1 MSTPAA
7 PTQPA
12 AAPAAQAASAPGPT
26 GSITLRFVEL
36 CKFRRL
42 GKVRLDLDPQTTIL
56 VGANN
61 SGKTAILTALR
72 HFLAESSPFGAFDIS
87 LSEWPALRA
96 LGVKWEALTEDPA
109 TATPKEGESWDDQ
122 LATLLAAMP
131 TLDLW
136 FDAEAGMFHYVQ
148 PFLSKLAWKGGAVG
162 ARLRLEPASD
172 VASLKELAWAYNRA
186 RQPVKGMSSESL
198 AWPIDLLDYWLRE
211 PRKLGQVRPYSLDAA
226 NNPIQGIKT
235 YQTQTLAAGVQPADR
250 KHLAK
255 LIRVDFVA
263 AQRGLGSEEA
273 DSKSTSSSH
282 PVGLFSNQLLK
293 FARQHLNVAVTG
305 HGQRADLIQAVANA
319 QKDLDQKIHDALAPS
334 VAEVKLLGYPG
345 LHDPQEIRFR
355 TRIHTADLLDHSTAV
370 QYSMAGRTGEDML
383 PEFSIGLG
391 YQNLQSLS
399 YQLVSFKTARMNPEK
414 GSPPP
419 VHLVMIEEPEAHL
432 HVQVQR
438 IFPDKAHK
446 LISPTDKDASA
457 LGSQLLISTHSSH
470 LAHAE
475 DFDRLRYVRRISP
488 STSHPTPSTEVVDL
502 GEVFGD
508 DDETRQFAERYF
520 RVQHTDLLFANAAL
534 FVEGVAERML
544 VPLFME
550 LKYEKLNSRYV
561 SFLDI
566 GGSHA
571 HRLRPLVE
579 KLRIPTVV
587 ITDLDPTEKKVGPKG
602 KMRWMATANTGQAGL
617 RCGNAALREWHPK
630 LQDVDDFKA
639 PTPAQLIWTD
649 APDCKV
655 RFAWQ
660 LPVAEAGNQWPTTF
674 EDSLVLTN
682 IDWFKGLNKLVEDA
696 EAAEAGGRHKGE
708 EKDKEKN
715 VRPPTG
721 ALADAAE
728 VVASAATHVDLLK
741 ALHALMRDSFS
752 KGDFAASIFERVAA
766 GENVTCPRYIA
777 DALNWLQDELDPT
790 ESVTP

>member
-1 MSTPAA
+1 MRY
-7 PTQPA
+7 
-12 AAPAAQAASAPGPT
+12 
-26 GSITLRFVEL
+26 IEL

-42 GKVRLDLDPQTTIL
+42 GKVQIDLDRKTTIL

-61 SGKTAILTALR
+61 SGKTSILTALR
-72 HFLAESSPFGAFDIS
+72 HFLSESSSFGAFDIS
-87 LSEWPALRA
+87 LSERPALRA
-96 LGVKWEALTEDPA
+96 LGLKWEALTEDPA
-109 TATPKEGESWDDQ
+109 TAAPKPTDDWEAQ
-122 LATLLAAMP
+122 LAKLLSAMP

-136 FDAEAGMFHYVQ
+136 FDAGAGMFHYVQ
-148 PFLSKLAWKGGAVG
+148 PFLSKLVWKGGAVG
-162 ARLRLEPASD
+162 VRLRLEPASD
-172 VASLKELAWAYNRA
+172 VASLMELAWTYNAA
-186 RQPVKGMSSESL
+186 RQPVKGMESDSL

-211 PRKLGQVRPYSLDAA
+211 PKRLGQVRAYSLDAG
-226 NNPIQGIKT
+226 NNPIEGIDT
-235 YQTQTLAAGVQPADR
+235 YQTQILAATAQSADR

-273 DSKSTSSSH
+273 GSKSPSSSH

-293 FARQHLNVAVTG
+293 FARQHLDVAVTG
-305 HGQRADLIQAVANA
+305 HGQRPDLIQAIANA
-319 QKDLDQKIHDALAPS
+319 QKELDQKIDVALAPS
-334 VAEVKLLGYPG
+334 VAEVKDLDLGYPG
-345 LHDPQEIRFR
+345 IHDPQEIRFR

-370 QYSMAGRTGEDML
+370 QYGMKGGAAQDMM

-419 VHLVMIEEPEAHL
+419 VHLVMIEEPEVHL

-457 LGSQLLISTHSSH
+457 LRSQLLISTHSSH

-475 DFDRLRYVRRISP
+475 DFDRLRYVRRIPP
-488 STSHPTPSTEVVDL
+488 SESHPTPSTEVVDL

-550 LKYEKLNSRYV
+550 LKFEKLNSRYV

-571 HRLRPLVE
+571 HRLKPLIE

-587 ITDLDPTEKKVGPKG
+587 ITDIDPTENKVGPSG
-602 KMRWMATANTGQAGL
+602 KKRWMATANTGQAGL
-617 RCGNAALREWHPK
+617 RCGNATLREWHPK
-630 LQDVDDFKA
+630 LQNVDDFKA
-639 PTPAQLIWTD
+639 PSSDQLIW
-649 APDCKV
+649 AGPQDCKV

-660 LPVAEAGNQWPTTF
+660 LPVVEAGDKWPTTF
-674 EDSLVLTN
+674 EDSLILTN
-682 IDWFKGLNKLVEDA
+682 VNWFKDLNKLAKEA
-696 EAAEAGGRHKGE
+696 EATSEHKAGDEGT
-708 EKDKEKN
+708 DKKIK
-715 VRPPTG
+715 PPTG

-728 VVASAATHVDLLK
+728 VVASTAGHAELLEN
-741 ALHALMRDSFS
+741 LHELMHHRSFS

-766 GENVTCPRYIA
+766 GENVTCPQYIS
-777 DALNWLQDELDPT
+777 DALTWLQEELDPAGG
-790 ESVTP
+790 VTS

>member
-1 MSTPAA
+1 MTTPAA
-7 PTQPA
+7 PTPA
-12 AAPAAQAASAPGPT
+12 ISS
-26 GSITLRFVEL
+26 GSITLRYVEL

-42 GKVRLDLDPQTTIL
+42 GKVQLDLDPQTTIL

-87 LSEWPALRA
+87 LSEWPVLRA
-96 LGVKWEALTEDPA
+96 LGVKWESLTEDPA
-109 TATPKEGESWDDQ
+109 TAAPKEGDNWEDE

-136 FDAEAGMFHYVQ
+136 FDAEAGLFHYVQ
-148 PFLSKLAWKGGAVG
+148 PFLSKLVWKGGAVG
-162 ARLRLEPASD
+162 VRLRLEPASD
-172 VASLKELAWAYNRA
+172 VASIKELAWAYNLA
-186 RQPVKGMSSESL
+186 RQPVKGISSESL

-211 PRKLGQVRPYSLDAA
+211 PRKLGQVKPYSLDAA
-226 NNPIQGIKT
+226 NNPIHGIKT
-235 YQTQTLAAGVQPADR
+235 YKTQFLAAGAQPADR

-319 QKDLDQKIHDALAPS
+319 QKDLDLKIHEALAPS
-334 VAEVKLLGYPG
+334 VAEVKMLGYPG

-370 QYSMAGRTGEDML
+370 QYSMRGGTGEDML

-446 LISPTDKDASA
+446 LISPTDSDASA
-457 LGSQLLISTHSSH
+457 LQSQLLISTHSSH

-475 DFDRLRYVRRISP
+475 DFDRLRYVRRIP
-488 STSHPTPSTEVVDL
+488 ASTSYPTPSTEVVDL

-508 DDETRQFAERYF
+508 DEETRQFAERYF

-587 ITDLDPTEKKVGPKG
+587 ITDLDPTEKKAGPKG
-602 KMRWMATANTGQAGL
+602 KMRWMATANTGQVGL
-617 RCGNAALREWHPK
+617 RCGNATLREWHPK
-630 LQDVDDFKA
+630 LQNVDDFKA
-639 PTPAQLIWTD
+639 PTSAQLIWTG

-660 LPVAEAGNQWPTTF
+660 LPVSEAGNQWPTTF
-674 EDSLVLTN
+674 EDSLILTN
-682 IDWFKGLNKLVEDA
+682 IDWFKGLNKLAEEA
-696 EAAEAGGRHKGE
+696 EAAKAGGQQKAE
-708 EKDKEKN
+708 DEDKEKK

-721 ALADAAE
+721 ALAEAAE
-728 VVASAATHVDLLK
+728 VVAGAATHVDLLQ
-741 ALHALMRDSFS
+741 ALHGLMRDSFS

-766 GENVTCPRYIA
+766 GEGVTCPKYIA
-777 DALNWLQDELDPT
+777 DALTWLQAELDPAG
-790 ESVTP
+790 SMML

>member
-1 MSTPAA
+1 MTTSKQTP
-7 PTQPA
+7 PA
-12 AAPAAQAASAPGPT
+12 AAAS
-26 GSITLRFVEL
+26 GSIRLGYVEVR
-36 CKFRRL
+36 KFRRL
-42 GKVRLDLDPQTTIL
+42 GKVQLDLDPQTTIL

-87 LSEWPALRA
+87 LSEWPMLRA

-109 TATPKEGESWDDQ
+109 TAAPKDDDDWEGQ
-122 LATLLAAMP
+122 LATLLGVMP

-148 PFLSKLAWKGGAVG
+148 PFLSKLVWKGGAVG
-162 ARLRLEPASD
+162 VRLRLEPASD
-172 VASLKELAWAYNRA
+172 VASLQELAWAYNAA
-186 RQPVKGMSSESL
+186 RQPVKGMNSDSQ

-211 PRKLGQVRPYSLDAA
+211 PRMLGQVRSYSLDDA

-235 YQTQTLAAGVQPADR
+235 YQTQLLAANAQPADR

-273 DSKSTSSSH
+273 ESKSRSSSN

-293 FARQHLNVAVTG
+293 FARQHLNVTVTG
-305 HGQRADLIQAVANA
+305 HGQRADLVQAVTNA
-319 QKDLDQKIHDALAPS
+319 QKELDKKIYDALASS
-334 VAEVKLLGYPG
+334 VDQVKLLGYPG

-355 TRIHTADLLDHSTAV
+355 TRIDTADLLDHSTAV
-370 QYSMAGRTGEDML
+370 QYSMKGGTGEDML

-438 IFPDKAHK
+438 IFPGKAHK

-457 LGSQLLISTHSSH
+457 LQSQLLISTHSSH

-475 DFDRLRYVRRISP
+475 DFDRLRYMRRIPP
-488 STSHPTPSTEVVDL
+488 SELLPMPSSEVVDL
-502 GEVFGD
+502 GDVFGD
-508 DDETRQFAERYF
+508 DEETRQFAERYF
-520 RVQHTDLLFANAAL
+520 RVQHTDLLFADAAV

-550 LKYEKLNSRYV
+550 RQHARLSSRYV

-571 HRLRPLVE
+571 HRLRPLIE
-579 KLRIPTVV
+579 KLRIPTIV
-587 ITDLDPTEKKVGPKG
+587 ITDLDPTELKPGSSG
-602 KMRWMATANTGQAGL
+602 TNRWKATANIGQTGL
-617 RCGNAALREWHPK
+617 KTGNATLREWHPQ
-630 LQDVDDFKA
+630 LQNVEDFIT
-639 PTPAQLIWTD
+639 PTQDQLIWTG
-649 APDCKV
+649 APDFKV

-660 LPVAEAGNQWPTTF
+660 LPVAEAGGLWPSTF
-674 EDSLVLTN
+674 EDSLILTN
-682 IDWFKGLNKLVEDA
+682 INWFKGLNKVAEEAKAAKEIGQKQVDA
-696 EAAEAGGRHKGE
+696 NGK
-708 EKDKEKN
+708 KIN
-715 VRPPTG
+715 TPTG

-728 VVASAATHVDLLK
+728 VVAGAATPAELLTG
-741 ALHALMRDSFS
+741 LYELMRDSFS

-766 GENVTCPRYIA
+766 GEDVTCPKYIA
-777 DALNWLQDELDPT
+777 DALAWLQEELDPAG
-790 ESVTP
+790 SAVA

>member
-1 MSTPAA
+1 MTTPA
-7 PTQPA
+7 TA
-12 AAPAAQAASAPGPT
+12 ATTATTSS
-26 GSITLRFVEL
+26 GSITLRYIEL

-42 GKVRLDLDPQTTIL
+42 GKIHLDLDQQTTIL

-87 LSEWPALRA
+87 LSEWTALRA
-96 LGVKWEALTEDPA
+96 QGVKWESLAEDPA
-109 TATPKEGESWDDQ
+109 TGTPKDSDDWEDQ

-148 PFLSKLAWKGGAVG
+148 PFLSKLVWKGGAVG
-162 ARLRLEPASD
+162 VRLRLEPASD
-172 VASLKELAWAYNRA
+172 VASLKELAWAYNLA

-211 PRKLGQVRPYSLDAA
+211 PKKLGQVRLYSLDAA

-235 YQTQTLAAGVQPADR
+235 YQSQVLAAGAQPADR
-250 KHLAK
+250 KHLTK

-273 DSKSTSSSH
+273 DSKSTSSH

-319 QKDLDQKIHDALAPS
+319 QKDLDQKIHDALASS

-370 QYSMAGRTGEDML
+370 QYSMKGGTGEDML

-414 GSPPP
+414 GSPSP

-446 LISPTDKDASA
+446 LISPTDNDASA
-457 LGSQLLISTHSSH
+457 LKSQLLISTHSSH

-475 DFDRLRYVRRISP
+475 DFDRLRYVRRIPP

-502 GEVFGD
+502 GEVFGSD
-508 DDETRQFAERYF
+508 DDTRQFAERYF

-550 LKYEKLNSRYV
+550 LKFEKLNSRYV

-587 ITDLDPTEKKVGPKG
+587 ITDLDPTEKKAGPKG
-602 KMRWMATANTGQAGL
+602 KMRWIATANTGQAGL
-617 RCGNAALREWHPK
+617 RCGNATLREWHPE
-630 LQDVDDFKA
+630 LQNVDDFKA
-639 PTPAQLIWTD
+639 PTPAQLIWTG
-649 APDCKV
+649 AQDCKV

-660 LPVAEAGNQWPTTF
+660 LPVAEAGGQWPTTF
-674 EDSLVLTN
+674 EDSLILTN
-682 IDWFKGLNKLVEDA
+682 IDWFKGLNKLAEEA
-696 EAAEAGGRHKGE
+696 EAAKASGQQKAD
-708 EKDKEKN
+708 DKK
-715 VRPPTG
+715 VKPPTG

-728 VVASAATHVDLLK
+728 AVAGAATTVDLLND
-741 ALHALMRDSFS
+741 LHALMRDSFS

-766 GENVTCPRYIA
+766 GEDVICPKYIA
-777 DALNWLQDELDPT
+777 DALAWLQDELDPA
-790 ESVTP
+790 VDATP

>member
-1 MSTPAA
+1 MTTAIPAPST
-7 PTQPA
+7 
-12 AAPAAQAASAPGPT
+12 S

-42 GKVRLDLDPQTTIL
+42 GKVQLDLDQQTTIL

-61 SGKTAILTALR
+61 SGKTSILTALR
-72 HFLAESSPFGAFDIS
+72 HFLSESTAFGAFDIS

-96 LGVKWEALTEDPA
+96 LGVEWEALTEDPA
-109 TATPKEGESWDDQ
+109 TSVPKPCDDWEGQ
-122 LATLLAAMP
+122 LATLLSAMP

-136 FDAEAGMFHYVQ
+136 FDAEAGMFHYIQ
-148 PFLSKLAWKGGAVG
+148 PFLSKLVWKGGAVG
-162 ARLRLEPASD
+162 VRLRLEPASD
-172 VASLKELAWAYNRA
+172 VTSLKELAWAYNLA
-186 RQPVKGMSSESL
+186 RQPVKGMSSASL

-211 PRKLGQVRPYSLDAA
+211 PRKLGQIRPYTLNAA

-235 YQTQTLAAGVQPADR
+235 YQTQILPAGAQPADR
-250 KHLAK
+250 KQLAK

-282 PVGLFSNQLLK
+282 PIGLFSNQLLK

-305 HGQRADLIQAVANA
+305 HGQRADLIQAVADA
-319 QKDLDQKIHDALAPS
+319 QKELDQKIQDALAPS

-370 QYSMAGRTGEDML
+370 QYSMKGGGGEDML

-457 LGSQLLISTHSSH
+457 LKSQLLISTHSSH

-475 DFDRLRYVRRISP
+475 DFDRLRYVRRTPASA
-488 STSHPTPSTEVVDL
+488 THPTPSTEVVDL

-508 DDETRQFAERYF
+508 DNDTRQFAERYF

-550 LKYEKLNSRYV
+550 LKYETLNSRYV
-561 SFLDI
+561 SLLDI

-571 HRLRPLVE
+571 HRLKPLVE
-579 KLRIPTVV
+579 KLRIPTIV
-587 ITDLDPTEKKVGPKG
+587 ITDIDPTQETINADTGKKS
-602 KMRWMATANTGQAGL
+602 WTATANTGQAGL
-617 RCGNAALREWHPK
+617 KCGNATLRQWHPQ
-630 LQDVDDFKA
+630 LETLDDFK
-639 PTPAQLIWTD
+639 TPSASNLTWTG

-660 LPVAEAGNQWPTTF
+660 LPVGEADNEWPTTF
-674 EDSLVLTN
+674 EDSLILTN
-682 IDWFKGLNKLVEDA
+682 IEWFKELHKLA
-696 EAAEAGGRHKGE
+696 EEAQADKAKGKAKAACT
-708 EKDKEKN
+708 DKATKIKA
-715 VRPPTG
+715 PSG
-721 ALADAAE
+721 ALASAARA
-728 VVASAATHVDLLK
+728 VAGAATHAELLTK
-741 ALHALMRDSFS
+741 LHTLMHGSFN

-766 GENVTCPRYIA
+766 GADVTCPKYIA
-777 DALNWLQDELDPT
+777 DALTWLQDELDPAGGV
-790 ESVTP
+790 EP

>member
-1 MSTPAA
+1 MTTPTEPA
-7 PTQPA
+7 PTAEVP
-12 AAPAAQAASAPGPT
+12 S

-36 CKFRRL
+36 SKFRRL

-72 HFLAESSPFGAFDIS
+72 HFLAETSSFGAFDIS

-96 LGVKWEALTEDPA
+96 LGVKWEALAEDPA
-109 TATPKEGESWDDQ
+109 TATATNGDDWEDQ
-122 LATLLAAMP
+122 LQTLLAAMP

-136 FDAEAGMFHYVQ
+136 FDANAGMFHYVR
-148 PFLSKLAWKGGAVG
+148 PFLSKLVWKGGAVG
-162 ARLRLEPASD
+162 VRLRLEPASD
-172 VASLKELAWAYNRA
+172 IASLKELAWAYNLA
-186 RQPVKGMSSESL
+186 RQPVKGMSSDSL

-211 PRKLGQVRPYSLDAA
+211 PKKLGQVRPYSLDAA

-235 YQTQTLAAGVQPADR
+235 YQTQVLVADAQPADR
-250 KHLAK
+250 KHLAR

-273 DSKSTSSSH
+273 NSKPTTSSN

-293 FARQHLNVAVTG
+293 FARQHLNIAVTG
-305 HGQRADLIQAVANA
+305 HGQRADLIQAVADA
-319 QKDLDQKIHDALAPS
+319 QKELDQKIHDALAPS

-355 TRIHTADLLDHSTAV
+355 TRINTADLLDHGTAV
-370 QYSMAGRTGEDML
+370 QYSMKGGTGEDML

-446 LISPTDKDASA
+446 LISPTDKDANA
-457 LGSQLLISTHSSH
+457 LKSQLLISTHSSH

-475 DFDRLRYVRRISP
+475 DFDRLRYVRRVPPSP
-488 STSHPTPSTEVVDL
+488 THPTPSTEVVDL

-550 LKYEKLNSRYV
+550 LKYERLNSRYV

-587 ITDLDPTEKKVGPKG
+587 ITDLDPTELKAGPSGKK
-602 KMRWMATANTGQAGL
+602 RWMATANMGQTGL
-617 RCGNAALREWHPK
+617 KSGNATLREWHPQ
-630 LQDVDDFKA
+630 LQNVDDFKT
-639 PTPAQLIWTD
+639 PTSAQLIWTG

-660 LPVAEAGNQWPTTF
+660 LPVAEAGGQWPTTF

-682 IDWFKGLNKLVEDA
+682 IDWFKGLNKLANEA
-696 EAAEAGGRHKGE
+696 EAAKVSGQQKADVDDRKI
-708 EKDKEKN
+708 K
-715 VRPPTG
+715 PPTG

-728 VVASAATHVDLLK
+728 AVAGAATPADVLK
-741 ALHALMRDSFS
+741 DLHALMRQSFS

-766 GENVTCPRYIA
+766 GEDLTCPKYIS
-777 DALNWLQDELDPT
+777 DALAWLQEELEPAGSPT
-790 ESVTP
+790 P

>member
-1 MSTPAA
+1 MTTAIPAPSTF
-7 PTQPA
+7 
-12 AAPAAQAASAPGPT
+12 

-42 GKVRLDLDPQTTIL
+42 GKVQLDLDQQTTIL

-61 SGKTAILTALR
+61 SGKTSILTALR
-72 HFLAESSPFGAFDIS
+72 HFLSESSAFGAFDIS

-96 LGVKWEALTEDPA
+96 LGLKWEALVEDPA
-109 TATPKEGESWDDQ
+109 TAAAKPDDGWEDQ
-122 LATLLAAMP
+122 LAMLLSTMP

-148 PFLSKLAWKGGAVG
+148 PFLSKLVWKGGAVG
-162 ARLRLEPASD
+162 VRLRLEPASD
-172 VASLKELAWAYNRA
+172 IESLKELAWAYNVA
-186 RQPVKGMSSESL
+186 RQPVKGMSSDSL
-198 AWPIDLLDYWLRE
+198 AWPIDLLDFWLRE
-211 PRKLGQVRPYSLDAA
+211 PKKLGQVRPYSLNAA
-226 NNPIQGIKT
+226 NNPIQGITT
-235 YQTQTLAAGVQPADR
+235 YQSQLLAADAQPADR

-263 AQRGLGSEEA
+263 AQRGLGAEEA
-273 DSKSTSSSH
+273 ESKSTSSSH

-305 HGQRADLIQAVANA
+305 HGQRADLIQAVADA

-370 QYSMAGRTGEDML
+370 QYSMKGGTGEDML

-446 LISPTDKDASA
+446 LISPTDKDACA
-457 LGSQLLISTHSSH
+457 LKSQLLISTHSSH

-475 DFDRLRYVRRISP
+475 DFDRLRYVRRIPASA
-488 STSHPTPSTEVVDL
+488 THPTPSTEVVDL
-502 GEVFGD
+502 GKVFGE
-508 DDETRQFAERYF
+508 DEDTRQFAERYF

-534 FVEGVAERML
+534 FVEGVVERML
-544 VPLFME
+544 VPLFIE
-550 LKYEKLNSRYV
+550 LKFETLNSRCV
-561 SFLDI
+561 SILDI

-571 HRLRPLVE
+571 HRLKPLVE

-587 ITDLDPTEKKVGPKG
+587 ITDIDPTQETVNATTGKKS
-602 KMRWMATANTGQAGL
+602 WTATANTAQAGL
-617 RCGNAALREWHPK
+617 RCGNATLRHWHPQ
-630 LQDVDDFKA
+630 LQSLDDFK
-639 PTPAQLIWTD
+639 TPLAAHLIWTG

-660 LPVAEAGNQWPTTF
+660 LPVVEAGNEWPTTF
-674 EDSLVLTN
+674 EDSLILTN
-682 IDWFKGLNKLVEDA
+682 IDWFKGLNKLA
-696 EAAEAGGRHKGE
+696 EEAQADKEKGKDRAAEAHKSN
-708 EKDKEKN
+708 KIK
-715 VRPPTG
+715 PPNG
-721 ALADAAE
+721 ALAAAART
-728 VVASAATHVDLLK
+728 VAGAATHAELLTG
-741 ALHALMRDSFS
+741 LHTLLHGSFS

-766 GENVTCPRYIA
+766 GADVTCPKYIA
-777 DALNWLQDELDPT
+777 DALAWLQDELDPAVG
-790 ESVTP
+790 VTP

>member
-1 MSTPAA
+1 MSTPVEALA
-7 PTQPA
+7 PST
-12 AAPAAQAASAPGPT
+12 S
-26 GSITLRFVEL
+26 GSIRLRYVEL

-42 GKVRLDLDPQTTIL
+42 GKVQLDLDPQTTIL

-61 SGKTAILTALR
+61 SGKTSILTALR
-72 HFLAESSPFGAFDIS
+72 HFLSESSAFGAFDIS
-87 LSEWPALRA
+87 LAEWPALRA
-96 LGVKWEALTEDPA
+96 LGLRWESLAEDPA
-109 TATPKEGESWDDQ
+109 TAAPKPGDDWEAQ
-122 LATLLAAMP
+122 LATLLSAMP

-162 ARLRLEPASD
+162 VRLRLEPASD
-172 VASLKELAWAYNRA
+172 VASLKELAWAYNSA
-186 RQPVKGMSSESL
+186 RQAVKGMNSESL
-198 AWPIDLLDYWLRE
+198 AWPIDLLDFWLRE

-235 YQTQTLAAGVQPADR
+235 YQTQILAADAKPADR

-263 AQRGLGSEEA
+263 AQRGFGSEEA

-282 PVGLFSNQLLK
+282 PIGLFSNQLLK
-293 FARQHLNVAVTG
+293 FARQHLNVAATG
-305 HGQRADLIQAVANA
+305 HGQRADLIQAVADA

-334 VAEVKLLGYPG
+334 VAEVRLLGYPG

-370 QYSMAGRTGEDML
+370 QYSMKGGTGEDML

-399 YQLVSFKTARMNPEK
+399 YQLVSFKTARMKPEK

-457 LGSQLLISTHSSH
+457 LKSQLLISTHSSH

-475 DFDRLRYVRRISP
+475 DFDRLRYVRRIPASVA
-488 STSHPTPSTEVVDL
+488 HPTPSTEVIDL

-508 DDETRQFAERYF
+508 DDDTRQFAERYF

-550 LKYEKLNSRYV
+550 LKYETLNSRYV
-561 SFLDI
+561 SLLDI

-571 HRLRPLVE
+571 HRLKPLVE
-579 KLRIPTVV
+579 KLRIPTVI
-587 ITDLDPTEKKVGPKG
+587 ITDIDPVQETISATTGKKS
-602 KMRWMATANTGQAGL
+602 WTATANTGQAGL
-617 RCGNAALREWHPK
+617 RCGNATLRQWHPK
-630 LQDVDDFKA
+630 LQTLDEFKA
-639 PTPAQLIWTD
+639 PSAAHLTWTGS
-649 APDCKV
+649 PDCKV

-660 LPVAEAGNQWPTTF
+660 LPVAEAGGEWPTTF
-674 EDSLVLTN
+674 EDSLILTN
-682 IDWFKGLNKLVEDA
+682 IAWFKELNALVEEA
-696 EAAEAGGRHKGE
+696 EAEKCKG
-708 EKDKEKN
+708 KAIAKEGATNKK
-715 VRPPTG
+715 VKPPTG
-721 ALADAAE
+721 ALAAAARA
-728 VVASAATHVDLLK
+728 VATATNNAELLT
-741 ALHALMRDSFS
+741 ALHTLMHGSFS
-752 KGDFAASIFERVAA
+752 KGDFAASIFERIAA
-766 GENVTCPRYIA
+766 GAEATCPKYIA
-777 DALNWLQDELDPT
+777 DALAWLQAELEPAGD
-790 ESVTP
+790 VTP

>member
-1 MSTPAA
+1 
-7 PTQPA
+7 
-12 AAPAAQAASAPGPT
+12 
-26 GSITLRFVEL
+26 
-36 CKFRRL
+36 
-42 GKVRLDLDPQTTIL
+42 
-56 VGANN
+56 
-61 SGKTAILTALR
+61 
-72 HFLAESSPFGAFDIS
+72 
-87 LSEWPALRA
+87 
-96 LGVKWEALTEDPA
+96 
-109 TATPKEGESWDDQ
+109 
-122 LATLLAAMP
+122 MP

-148 PFLSKLAWKGGAVG
+148 PFLSKLVWKGGAVG
-162 ARLRLEPASD
+162 VRLRLEPASD
-172 VASLKELAWAYNRA
+172 VASLKELAWAYNAA
-186 RQPVKGMSSESL
+186 RQPVKGMSSDSS
-198 AWPIDLLDYWLRE
+198 AWPIDLLDFWLRE
-211 PRKLGQVRPYSLDAA
+211 PRKLGQVRPYSLDAV
-226 NNPIQGIKT
+226 NNPIEGIKT
-235 YQTQTLAAGVQPADR
+235 YQTQILAADAQPADR
-250 KHLAK
+250 KHLGK

-305 HGQRADLIQAVANA
+305 HGQRADLIQAVADA

-370 QYSMAGRTGEDML
+370 QYSMKGGAGEDML

-399 YQLVSFKTARMNPEK
+399 YQLVSFKTARMNPDK

-457 LGSQLLISTHSSH
+457 LKSQLLISTHSSH

-475 DFDRLRYVRRISP
+475 DFDRLRYVRRIP
-488 STSHPTPSTEVVDL
+488 ASTAHPTPSTEVVDL
-502 GEVFGD
+502 GEVFGSD
-508 DDETRQFAERYF
+508 DDTRQFAERYF

-571 HRLRPLVE
+571 HRLKPLVE

-587 ITDLDPTEKKVGPKG
+587 ITDIDPTEETIAANGRKY
-602 KMRWMATANTGQAGL
+602 WTATANTGQAGL
-617 RCGNAALREWHPK
+617 RCGNATLREWHPK
-630 LQDVDDFKA
+630 LQKVDDFKA
-639 PTPAQLIWTD
+639 PTADNLTWTGV
-649 APDCKV
+649 PDCKV

-660 LPVAEAGNQWPTTF
+660 LPVAEAGDQWPTTF
-674 EDSLVLTN
+674 EDSLILTN
-682 IDWFKGLNKLVEDA
+682 IDWFKGLNKLAEEA
-696 EAAEAGGRHKGE
+696 EADKG
-708 EKDKEKN
+708 KGKKIN
-715 VRPPTG
+715 PPTG
-721 ALADAAE
+721 ALAAAAKE
-728 VVASAATHVDLLK
+728 VAGAATPAELLT
-741 ALHALMRDSFS
+741 ALHQLMRGSFS
-752 KGDFAASIFERVAA
+752 KGDFAASIFERVATGA
-766 GENVTCPRYIA
+766 DVTCPKYIA
-777 DALNWLQDELDPT
+777 DALAWLQNELDPAGG
-790 ESVTP
+790 VAP

>member
-1 MSTPAA
+1 MPAG
-7 PTQPA
+7 T
-12 AAPAAQAASAPGPT
+12 SS
-26 GSITLRFVEL
+26 GSITLRYVEL

-87 LSEWPALRA
+87 LSEWPSLRA
-96 LGVKWEALTEDPA
+96 LGVEWEALSEDPA
-109 TATPKEGESWDDQ
+109 TATPNGGDAWEVQ
-122 LATLLAAMP
+122 LATLLGAMP

-148 PFLSKLAWKGGAVG
+148 PFLSKLVWKGGAVG
-162 ARLRLEPASD
+162 VRLRLEPASD
-172 VASLKELAWAYNRA
+172 VASLKELAWAYNLA

-211 PRKLGQVRPYSLDAA
+211 PKMLGQVRPYSLDAA
-226 NNPIQGIKT
+226 NNPIQGIET
-235 YQTQTLAAGVQPADR
+235 YQSQVLAAGAQHADR

-273 DSKSTSSSH
+273 NSKSTSSSH
-282 PVGLFSNQLLK
+282 PVGLFSTQLLK

-305 HGQRADLIQAVANA
+305 HGQRADLIQAVASA
-319 QKDLDQKIHDALAPS
+319 QRDLDQKIHDALAPS

-370 QYSMAGRTGEDML
+370 QYSMKGGPGEDML

-446 LISPTDKDASA
+446 FISPTDKDASA
-457 LGSQLLISTHSSH
+457 LRSQLLISTHSSH

-475 DFDRLRYVRRISP
+475 DFDRLRYVRRIPP
-488 STSHPTPSTEVVDL
+488 SQAHPTPSTEVVDL

-587 ITDLDPTEKKVGPKG
+587 ITDLDPTELKAGPTGKK
-602 KMRWMATANTGQAGL
+602 RWMATANMGQAGL
-617 RCGNAALREWHPK
+617 KSGNATLREWHPQ
-630 LQDVDDFKA
+630 LQNVDDFKTPA
-639 PTPAQLIWTD
+639 PAQLIWTG

-660 LPVAEAGNQWPTTF
+660 LPIAAAGGQWPTTF
-674 EDSLVLTN
+674 EDSLILTN
-682 IDWFKGLNKLVEDA
+682 IDWFKGLNRLAV
-696 EAAEAGGRHKGE
+696 EAAAAIASGQQKADV
-708 EKDKEKN
+708 DKKIK
-715 VRPPTG
+715 PPTG

-728 VVASAATHVDLLK
+728 EVAAAATTVDLLNN
-741 ALHALMRDSFS
+741 LHALMRDSFS

-766 GENVTCPRYIA
+766 GEDVTCPKYIA
-777 DALNWLQDELDPT
+777 DALAWLQDELDPAG
-790 ESVTP
+790 SPTP

>member
-1 MSTPAA
+1 MTKATPAV
-7 PTQPA
+7 PT
-12 AAPAAQAASAPGPT
+12 S
-26 GSITLRFVEL
+26 GSIRLRFVEL

-42 GKVRLDLDPQTTIL
+42 GKVQLKLDQQTTIL

-61 SGKTAILTALR
+61 SGKTSILTALR
-72 HFLAESSPFGAFDIS
+72 HFLSESVAFGAFDIS
-87 LSEWPALRA
+87 LSQWPALRE
-96 LGVKWEALTEDPA
+96 LGIKWEALTEDPA
-109 TATPKEGESWDDQ
+109 TAAPKLDDDWEGQ
-122 LATLLAAMP
+122 LATLLSAMP

-136 FDAEAGMFHYVQ
+136 FDAEAGMFHYVR
-148 PFLSKLAWKGGAVG
+148 PFLSKLVWKGGAVG
-162 ARLRLEPASD
+162 IRLRLEPAID
-172 VASLKELAWAYNRA
+172 VASLQELAWAYNLA
-186 RQPVKGMSSESL
+186 RQPVKDMSSESQ

-235 YQTQTLAAGVQPADR
+235 YQTQVLAVGAKPADR
-250 KHLAK
+250 KHLAR

-273 DSKSTSSSH
+273 DSRSTSSSH
-282 PVGLFSNQLLK
+282 PVGLFSAQLLK

-305 HGQRADLIQAVANA
+305 HGQRADLIQAVASA
-319 QKDLDQKIHDALAPS
+319 QMDLDQKIHDALAAS
-334 VAEVKLLGYPG
+334 VEEVKLLGYPG
-345 LHDPQEIRFR
+345 IHDPQEIRFR
-355 TRIHTADLLDHSTAV
+355 TRIHTADLLDHGTAV
-370 QYSMAGRTGEDML
+370 QYSMKGGNGEDLL

-399 YQLVSFKTARMNPEK
+399 YQLVSFKTARMNPET

-446 LISPTDKDASA
+446 LISPADKDASS
-457 LGSQLLISTHSSH
+457 LKSQLLISTHSSH

-475 DFDRLRYVRRISP
+475 DFDRLRYVRRVLP
-488 STSHPTPSTEVVDL
+488 STSHLTPSTEVVDL
-502 GEVFGD
+502 GEVFGND
-508 DDETRQFAERYF
+508 DDTRQFAERYF
-520 RVQHTDLLFANAAL
+520 RVQHTDLLFANAAI

-579 KLRIPTVV
+579 KLQIPTVV
-587 ITDLDPTEKKVGPKG
+587 ITDLDPTEKKAGPKG
-602 KMRWMATANTGQAGL
+602 KMRWMATANTGQGGL
-617 RCGNAALREWHPK
+617 RCGNATLREWHPQ
-630 LQDVDDFKA
+630 LQNVDDFKA
-639 PTPAQLIWTD
+639 PTPAQLTWTGT
-649 APDCKV
+649 ADCKV

-660 LPVAEAGNQWPTTF
+660 LPVTEADGQWPTTF
-674 EDSLVLTN
+674 EDSLILTN
-682 IDWFKGLNKLVEDA
+682 IDWFKGLNKLTEEA
-696 EAAEAGGRHKGE
+696 EAAKASNT
-708 EKDKEKN
+708 EKAANKENIVK
-715 VRPPTG
+715 PPIG

-728 VVASAATHVDLLK
+728 AVAGAATTVDLMND
-741 ALHALMRDSFS
+741 LHALMRDSFS

-766 GENVTCPRYIA
+766 GEDIICPKYIA
-777 DALNWLQDELDPT
+777 DALAWLQDELDPAAG
-790 ESVTP
+790 ELP